1 MEPGREPAEVQAYRK
16 LLTASSEHF
25 NILRSAPAFSHDE
38 HWDTQYQKV
47 RMDTRDD
54 TDERARLH
62 RDGRGR
68 RAQPL
73 LASLPRPRLPVAFE
87 SARNFA
93 RVFFAFWSITA
104 SARDADA
111 RRDPP
116 SFPRRRPRRPA
127 KVRGCRPEVPR
138 LTATPNRRS
147 ASNASVERHLRPNA
161 VILVYL
167 THSSTRSPFFRA
179 RANVAAAQAFK
190 SFARLWRFQQEHR
203 AALTDAGL
211 RRWEIGEIASRVGQ
225 LYYAFYLRTGE
236 GWYLSESH
244 AFFQAAT
251 KREYFA
257 ECHQTPALAQKRLRH
272 RARHVVTCLLV
283 DKLEEAGEVVEA
295 WRRDVDAYAADHRP
309 ADAAE
314 WRAMTDDAAAFV
326 EANVFASRAIGSN
339 GSVSH
344 GGDRCPRDARRRADD
359 QKLRGSLGDANASKR
374 VERRL
379 GGVVTCGTYP
389 SQVRFGDW
397 TLDAF
402 RVHRACEWEDVTTR
416 GNDDGAGSGDKR
428 DERAE
433 GVGAATPS
441 ASVASSP
448 KGPPPTHHRARSR
461 TISFS
466 SAGSGFESSNLEGTL
481 RGSSVTAESAGGLE
495 QRPDDDERVSG
506 RGRDETETKNQRAR
520 RSPTPRKYA
529 VRAASARRF
538 LLAAATACEE
548 LERDETL
555 LLYLSARGGDRAAG
569 AEAQTHASACPG
581 LRLGTAAAPGRGA
594 GASGGSVAGH
604 FASLSVGGEV
614 SLDGF
619 PSRLTGDTARGGWA
633 AAAAAPSAADAQS
646 AAVRAQAKAEG
657 QPGRGAKPKSGPS
670 PDPDLNLYPAD
681 LAPLTRRRLFVVVDA
696 DAARQFHLLSGYG
709 PCGPTPGGETPVV
722 LAAAPSAPPRAP
734 PESKHGR
741 FFTLFLTNPATGAR
755 ALCGLPLSSEV
766 RGEDSREAER
776 RALERVAET
785 LLEAD
790 AAGALDPA
798 WSDAVGDPFTRRFAT
813 HFALCRALVAAHA
826 TTRSDISP
834 RTSEESGAPSRFTPT
849 CSPPLPAS
857 CDARAC
863 APHAAAFVEAL
874 GLEREFRFA

>member
-1 MEPGREPAEVQAYRK
+1 M
-16 LLTASSEHF
+16 
-25 NILRSAPAFSHDE
+25 
-38 HWDTQYQKV
+38 
-47 RMDTRDD
+47 
-54 TDERARLH
+54 
-62 RDGRGR
+62 
-68 RAQPL
+68 
-73 LASLPRPRLPVAFE
+73 
-87 SARNFA
+87 
-93 RVFFAFWSITA
+93 
-104 SARDADA
+104 
-111 RRDPP
+111 
-116 SFPRRRPRRPA
+116 
-127 KVRGCRPEVPR
+127 
-138 LTATPNRRS
+138 
-147 ASNASVERHLRPNA
+147 
-161 VILVYL
+161 
-167 THSSTRSPFFRA
+167 
-179 RANVAAAQAFK
+179 NVAAAQAFK

-244 AFFQAAT
+244 AFFSAAS

-283 DKLEEAGEVVEA
+283 DKLEEAREVVEA

-314 WRAMTDDAAAFV
+314 WRAMTDDAAAFL
-326 EANVFASRAIGSN
+326 EANVFASHAMGSIK
-339 GSVSH
+339 SVSH
-344 GGDRCPRDARRRADD
+344 GADRCPRDARYRADD
-359 QKLRGSLGDANASKR
+359 QKRRGSLGDKTHASRQDNFKR
-374 VERRL
+374 RRL

-402 RVHRACEWEDVTTR
+402 RVHRACEWEDVTTS
-416 GNDDGAGSGDKR
+416 GNDDGAGREESFKR

-466 SAGSGFESSNLEGTL
+466 SAGSGFESSTLEGTTK
-481 RGSSVTAESAGGLE
+481 GSSGTAESAGGLE

-506 RGRDETETKNQRAR
+506 ISGRDETDVNNQTTAR

-529 VRAASARRF
+529 VRSASARRF

-548 LERDETL
+548 LPRDQTL

-569 AEAQTHASACPG
+569 AEAQAHASACPG
-581 LRLGTAAAPGRGA
+581 LRLGTAAINK
-594 GASGGSVAGH
+594 SVAGH
-604 FASLSVGGEV
+604 FSTLSVGGEV

-633 AAAAAPSAADAQS
+633 AAAAAPSAADARS
-646 AAVRAQAKAEG
+646 AAVRAQTKAEG
-657 QPGRGAKPKSGPS
+657 QPTGRVARQNSVRS
-670 PDPDLNLYPAD
+670 RSDPDLTLYPAD

-722 LAAAPSAPPRAP
+722 LAAAPSAPPNAP

-741 FFTLFLTNPATGAR
+741 FFTLFLTNPAAGAR
-755 ALCGLPLSSEV
+755 ALCGLSLSSEV
-766 RGEDSREAER
+766 FLGEDDKRDTAR
-776 RALERVAET
+776 VTLERVAET

-798 WSDAVGDPFTRRFAT
+798 WSDAVGDPFTLRFAA

-834 RTSEESGAPSRFTPT
+834 RPSEETGAPSRFTPT

-863 APHAAAFVEAL
+863 APHAAAFAEAL